1 MGSNRAL
8 AFGLVQWVSSRK
20 VSSLLLL
27 LALLSAPAAARAQ
40 AQPAQVTFSLQ
51 DGNQVVGFAYTP
63 AHGHGHQAG
72 PLLLM
77 IHGASDTH
85 TVFDFFPGFRAAP
98 ELADLPAHLGL
109 PVLALDRV
117 GYGASSRPNG
127 DTLDFATSAGYVHE
141 VIQAVRGGALGFVP
155 TAIVLLGPS
164 AGADIAIVEAGTYHD
179 VDGLIVCSNTSQLQP
194 ALFEVDVGA
203 WFAQGDYFDFGV
215 DFRTQFFYAAPFA
228 IPFIVN
234 LDNATRSLVPRAEI
248 QSALGNLSAPFR
260 GQVTSPVLLLQA
272 DHDAIFIPIDDSGL
286 FSASSDVT
294 FRLLR
299 LTGHKIFEH
308 PASHALSVLE
318 IAAWIAHRF

>member
-1 MGSNRAL
+1 MANRAL
-8 AFGLVQWVSSRK
+8 AIRVVRWDFCARLVF
-20 VSSLLLL
+20 SSLLM
-27 LALLSAPAAARAQ
+27 LALVSVPAAAHAQ
-40 AQPAQVTFSLQ
+40 ASVTFDLQ
-51 DGNQVVGFAYTP
+51 DGNQAVGFSYGP
-63 AHGHGHQAG
+63 AHGLGHHDG

-98 ELADLPAHLGL
+98 ELAHLGL
-109 PVLALDRV
+109 NVLALDRV
-117 GYGASSRPNG
+117 GYGASSHPNG

-141 VIQAVRGGALGFVP
+141 VIQAVRGGALGYTP

-164 AGADIAIVEAGTYHD
+164 AGGDIAIVESGTYHD

-194 ALFEVDVGA
+194 ALFDVDVGA

-215 DFRTQFFYAAPFA
+215 PFRTQFFYAAPFA

-260 GQVTSPVLLLQA
+260 GQVTAPVLLLQA
-272 DHDAIFIPIDDSGL
+272 DHDAIFIPIDDSAL
-286 FSASSDVT
+286 FSASIDVT
-294 FRLLR
+294 FHLLR
-299 LTGHKIFEH
+299 FTGHKIFEH
-308 PASHALSVLE
+308 PASHAPAVID
-318 IAAWIAHRF
+318 IATWVGARF

>member
-1 MGSNRAL
+1 MGKRVHAIRWFGWAL
-8 AFGLVQWVSSRK
+8 GVLV
-20 VSSLLLL
+20 LCLC
-27 LALLSAPAAARAQ
+27 APSPARAQ
-40 AQPAQVTFSLQ
+40 SPVTFSLA
-51 DGNQVVGFAYTP
+51 DGNQAVGFIYLP
-63 AHGHGHQAG
+63 PHGHRHHAR

-98 ELADLPAHLGL
+98 ELALLGQ

-141 VIQAVRGGALGFVP
+141 VIQAVRAGALGFTPPAV
-155 TAIVLLGPS
+155 VLLGPS
-164 AGADIAIVEAGTYHD
+164 AGADIAIVEAGTYKD

-194 ALFEVDVGA
+194 ALFDVDVGA

-228 IPFIVN
+228 IPFIID

-248 QSALGNLSAPFR
+248 QSALANLSAPFR
-260 GQVTSPVLLLQA
+260 GQVTAPVLLLQA
-272 DHDAIFIPIDDSGL
+272 DHDAIFIPIDDTAL
-286 FSASSDVT
+286 FSSSPDVT
-294 FRLLR
+294 FTLLR
-299 LTGHKIFEH
+299 FTGHKIFEH
-308 PASHALSVLE
+308 PASHALSVLD
-318 IAAWIAHRF
+318 IGAWIDQRF